1 MEKTLTQIARM
12 TDAEARAYLESLIW
26 PNGPVC
32 PHCGSSEVTRLHGT
46 AHRVGLLKC
55 RDCHEQFTVTVG
67 SVMEDSHIP
76 LQKWILGFHFICS
89 SKKGMSAK
97 QLQREL
103 EFGSYETA
111 WFMSH
116 RIREAMNNGPLE
128 KALKGTVEMDETY
141 VGGKP
146 RPGDGNE
153 HKRGRGT
160 SKTPVVAVV
169 ERSGESHSTPVSHV
183 DTKTLK
189 AIVSENVD
197 TENSTLVTDELP
209 LYNSVGREFAGGHRT
224 VNHGDGQYV
233 RNYKSLRVHTNTVE
247 SYFALLKRGHYG
259 VYHKMSAKHL
269 GRYCDEFSFRWD
281 HRKVTDGQRTESA
294 IEGAP
299 GKRLMYKQLVGK
311 E

>member
-116 RIREAMNNGPLE
+116 RIREAMNNGALE